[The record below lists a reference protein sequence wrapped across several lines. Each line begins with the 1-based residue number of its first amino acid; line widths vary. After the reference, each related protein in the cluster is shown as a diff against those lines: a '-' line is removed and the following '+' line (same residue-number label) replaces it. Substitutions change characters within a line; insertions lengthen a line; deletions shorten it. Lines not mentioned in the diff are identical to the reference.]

1 MTTRFIYDGNTRKLG
16 PEDILPGHVIRQVD
30 REPSNGGSMSSPT
43 DAIPAWS
50 DCIIA
55 KVELEKSG
63 AITVHLVRPYMRV
76 SGADTACP
84 SWNVGFEQFSVSAFR
99 LLDSKYQL
107 VLLSTGEP
115 HKMVG

>member
-1 MTTRFIYDGNTRKLG
+1 MPTRFIYDGNTRKLMA
-16 PEDILPGHVIRQVD
+16 EDILPGHVIRQVD
-30 REPSNGGSMSSPT
+30 HEPVSDSPT
-43 DAIPAWS
+43 PRAAIPAWS

-115 HKMVG
+115 HKRVG